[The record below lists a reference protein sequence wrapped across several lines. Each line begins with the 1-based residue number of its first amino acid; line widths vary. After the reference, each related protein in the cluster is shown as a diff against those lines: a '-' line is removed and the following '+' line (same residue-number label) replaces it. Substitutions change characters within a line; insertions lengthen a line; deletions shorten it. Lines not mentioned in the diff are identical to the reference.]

1 MKQRQWIRFAILIL
15 TLEALLGCGSQKD
28 PPDATVSWLAPQT
41 RAAKPA
47 DCAMP
52 MLSALPNSDYQEI
65 AIVEVTDDYNAD
77 DHEVMTLAHRK
88 ACETGADALVI
99 LEDQKQKLGKPLP
112 GFSAEEGKDIG
123 PDSGVNVRGREHEP
137 ELGEVGHRGRY
148 LNAAVI
154 IYKTSSHD

>member
-1 MKQRQWIRFAILIL
+1 MEKRPPITFVILIL
-15 TLEALLGCGSQKD
+15 TLAPLPGCGSQKE

-41 RAAKPA
+41 HAAKPA
-47 DCAMP
+47 DCTMP

-65 AIVEVTDDYNAD
+65 AIVEVTDDYDAD

-99 LEDQKQKLGKPLP
+99 LEDQKQKRGKPLA

-123 PDSGVNVRGREHEP
+123 PDSGANVRSREHEP

-148 LNAAVI
+148 LNAAAI
-154 IYKTSSHD
+154 IYKISSPD